1 MRTFDLASSK
11 TAPMSLA
18 CAIHQHKAVGR
29 ADEMFVAEG
38 HRRALV
44 AHVDRAQLLARSRDI
59 RSFVGAVN
67 SVMACVSCSVRML
80 TLEVDLQQH
89 AGADAGVFVL

>member
-1 MRTFDLASSK
+1 MRTFGLASSK
-11 TAPMSLA
+11 TAPMGLA
-18 CAIHQHKAVGR
+18 CAIQQQKAVGR

-44 AHVDRAQLLARSRDI
+44 AHVDRAQLLARPRDI

-67 SVMACVSCSVRML
+67 SVMTCASCLVRML
-80 TLEVDLQQH
+80 KPEIDLQQH
-89 AGADAGVFVL
+89 AGRMPAIFVL